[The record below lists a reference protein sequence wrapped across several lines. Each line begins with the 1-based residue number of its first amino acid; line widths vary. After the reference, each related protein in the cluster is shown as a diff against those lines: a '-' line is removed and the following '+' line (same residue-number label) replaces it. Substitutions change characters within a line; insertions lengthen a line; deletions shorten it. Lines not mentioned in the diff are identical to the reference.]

1 MDKIKITEI
10 THLMARIRELMDY
23 GVIGCTVNA
32 KGMGESDLQLS
43 SRLFRELFEQNGTA
57 HILDNGWK
65 KLKIEINGVNVV
77 CWENE
82 DEHTD

>member
-1 MDKIKITEI
+1 MDKIKIAEI
-10 THLMARIRELMDY
+10 THLMARIRALMDY

-32 KGMGESDLQLS
+32 EGMGESDLQLS

-65 KLKIEINGVNVV
+65 KLKVEINDVNVV
-77 CWENE
+77 CWEYE